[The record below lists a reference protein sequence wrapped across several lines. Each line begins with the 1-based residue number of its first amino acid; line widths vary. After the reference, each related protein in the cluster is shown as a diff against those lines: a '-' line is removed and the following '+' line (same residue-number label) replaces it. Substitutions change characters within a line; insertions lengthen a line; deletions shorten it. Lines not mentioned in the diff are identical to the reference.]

1 MDARCCRWA
10 SHMHAQTVEHIGNL
24 TWGGAGESQGCAGC
38 ITPPPVPSCV
48 NAHTMCIAASSHCLS
63 ETQRMKTWHWQLD
76 YFYKISMLRLCLLTL
91 FVKTIATSF
100 PFRFGQWSI
109 EGGSVLSRQQFQQ
122 IWSSRI
128 LLCLFVSL
136 VCGIARTFELHCE
149 KLGFIPD
156 ETKSRRQFEE
166 NRVKMVKMA
175 WAHLENWTTLSK

>member
-1 MDARCCRWA
+1 MDAQCCRWA

-76 YFYKISMLRLCLLTL
+76 YFYKMSMLILCLLTL

-100 PFRFGQWSI
+100 PFRFEQRSI

-122 IWSSRI
+122 IRSSWI
-128 LLCLFVSL
+128 LLCFPCLRYWWDL
-136 VCGIARTFELHCE
+136 WIALWEIGIH
-149 KLGFIPD
+149 P
-156 ETKSRRQFEE
+156 RRNQIQAAIWRE
-166 NRVKMVKMA
+166 
-175 WAHLENWTTLSK
+175 